1 MPEICR
7 TPLEDTL
14 LLMKDMGIKNVETF
28 PFPTQPERNSIDAAL
43 HILTALGAVDKQ
55 KEITTLGRAMMHYP
69 VGVRYAKML
78 VLALEKK
85 EILGLMVGVISALT
99 GRSPIIR
106 PEELLMGGKK
116 EEEEKEEEESSGWEL
131 RGLLTHRNPP
141 VPREPAPLARR
152 LVRRAVAA
160 AAVRRVPPRAL
171 SVALLQA
178 ALPARKGAP
187 SPPRSF

>member
-1 MPEICR
+1 
-7 TPLEDTL
+7 
-14 LLMKDMGIKNVETF
+14 
-28 PFPTQPERNSIDAAL
+28 
-43 HILTALGAVDKQ
+43 
-55 KEITTLGRAMMHYP
+55 
-69 VGVRYAKML
+69 
-78 VLALEKK
+78 
-85 EILGLMVGVISALT
+85 MVGVISALT

-116 EEEEKEEEESSGWEL
+116 EEKEEEEEEEEEEEKKEEESSGWEL

-141 VPREPAPLARR
+141 VPREPAPLARC
-152 LVRRAVAA
+152 LVRRIVAA